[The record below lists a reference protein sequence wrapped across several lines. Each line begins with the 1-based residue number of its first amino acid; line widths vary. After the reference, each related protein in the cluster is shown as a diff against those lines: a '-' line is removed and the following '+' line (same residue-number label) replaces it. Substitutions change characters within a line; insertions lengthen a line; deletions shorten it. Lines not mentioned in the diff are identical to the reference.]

1 MTDGFE
7 HVPDGRT
14 KPQFIVCRVAS
25 QSTTAY
31 AGSLEIENRGHGEA
45 LIRVHGTDS
54 VRAVVRLDADQL
66 ADLLDILSGIERQGW
81 DEDPDDPPAG
91 KGM

>member
-7 HVPDGRT
+7 HVPDGRG

-25 QSTTAY
+25 QSSGGYT
-31 AGSLEIENRGHGEA
+31 GSLEIENKGHGQCVM
-45 LIRVHGTDS
+45 RVHSTES

-66 ADLLDILSGIERQGW
+66 ADLLDILSTIEREGW
-81 DEDPDDPPAG
+81 ADET
-91 KGM
+91 